1 MPESYTLPECTSK
14 PGYEG
19 IFVMSKKK
27 GLFWRIEQL
36 SLKQSSL
43 EGRKNELSRK

>member
-1 MPESYTLPECTSK
+1 MAESYTLPECTSK

-19 IFVMSKKK
+19 IFVTSKKK
-27 GLFWRIEQL
+27 RAILKNWKL

-43 EGRKNELSRK
+43 EGRKDELSRK